1 MVLLTATCDRM
12 LCFNHIGRLIHVL
25 FFKQYREKQTNQR
38 KKRKNLICSRLS
50 QGCGNLHGPLSS
62 AHLTNMNVIT
72 HPWESENGFVG
83 MGSTISRTRLGGHG
97 GRLSPFHYTQAST
110 VMKAILIGFNACGG
124 ARSCFLMALTK
135 EYESVII
142 KSHSPA
148 VLRSHWSSFT
158 IPPFWM
164 GY

>member
-1 MVLLTATCDRM
+1 
-12 LCFNHIGRLIHVL
+12 
-25 FFKQYREKQTNQR
+25 
-38 KKRKNLICSRLS
+38 
-50 QGCGNLHGPLSS
+50 
-62 AHLTNMNVIT
+62 MNVIT

-83 MGSTISRTRLGGHG
+83 MGSTISRTRLRGDG

-142 KSHSPA
+142 KSHSTA
-148 VLRSHWSSFT
+148 VPRTHWSSFN

-164 GY
+164 GFSWVRGQWWSWNPPVPFTCFVILSISYNCYHCYLFRAVVELWCRKCSWLSY